1 MKLEMNAVRAI
12 LASTVVAISV
22 PAFAGGFADCPQ
34 FFANGH
40 PPAMKGEKLRELCY
54 AHFAV
59 LHSGATRTPLFSAE
73 KLTAADMKASAG
85 ETRTNKFFADAR
97 LPSAERAELQD
108 YEGSGFDRGHMSPA
122 GDQPDDTAMAQSFS
136 LANMIP
142 QAPHNN
148 RGPWANFEKS
158 VRKYVAK
165 ADGPVYV
172 ISGPV
177 FEGTPPKLNNRVS
190 VPAHLFKLVY
200 DKNEN
205 KAWAYW
211 IDNTNEARASKPISY
226 PDLTRRLGI
235 ELLPGLHPNS

>member
-1 MKLEMNAVRAI
+1 MKLEMNVVRAI
-12 LASTVVAISV
+12 LASAAIAVSMS
-22 PAFAGGFADCPQ
+22 ASAGGFADCPQ

-40 PPAMKGEKLRELCY
+40 PPALKGEKLRELCY
-54 AHFAV
+54 SHFAV

-73 KLTAADMKASAG
+73 KLTAADVQASAE

-97 LPSAERAELQD
+97 LPSAERAELED

-136 LANMIP
+136 LANMVP

-148 RGPWANFEKS
+148 RGPWASFEKS

-165 ADGPVYV
+165 ANGPVYV
-172 ISGPV
+172 ITGPV
-177 FEGTPPKLNNRVS
+177 FEGNQQRLNSRIS

-200 DKNEN
+200 DQAEN
-205 KAWAYW
+205 RAWAYW
-211 IDNTNEARASKPISY
+211 IDNTNEARATKPITY
-226 PDLTRRLGI
+226 PELTKRLGV
-235 ELLPGLHPNS
+235 ELLPGLDPNS